1 MAEEKTTIQVEDKNL
16 EIKKTKKK
24 NATAKETPTV
34 KKVEESEAKS
44 AEEPIKKEYKVNEV
58 METLKAR
65 QLDLEHH
72 IQSELI
78 ELSEVVNKQYGNSDQ
93 KFDYQL
99 IRVTDNRPAPVW

>member
-1 MAEEKTTIQVEDKNL
+1 
-16 EIKKTKKK
+16 
-24 NATAKETPTV
+24 
-34 KKVEESEAKS
+34 
-44 AEEPIKKEYKVNEV
+44 

>member
-1 MAEEKTTIQVEDKNL
+1 MLLTKVFDRKSH
-16 EIKKTKKK
+16 IKSRELFLHKPQPCHIVRC
-24 NATAKETPTV
+24 ETPPRPADLT
-34 KKVEESEAKS
+34 ALS
-44 AEEPIKKEYKVNEV
+44 ADSMQKEYKVNEV